1 MKGGDPIAPGFPVV
15 PDVTTSG
22 NVGKWTEDQFITV
35 LRTGKTPEGKEI
47 DPKNMPWPMTAA
59 YTDTELKALYAYLK
73 SI

>member
-1 MKGGDPIAPGFPVV
+1 
-15 PDVTTSG
+15 
-22 NVGKWTEDQFITV
+22 V